1 MSDSSSA
8 SLSVGLWGRVRTD
21 DLWLLFIRRLGLV
34 CSLVRCLRCVTYTFP
49 SSCTGQRVF
58 GLLTHSLGAILLSRF

>member
-8 SLSVGLWGRVRTD
+8 SLSVGLWRRVRTD

-34 CSLVRCLRCVTYTFP
+34 CSLVRCLRCVTHTFP
-49 SSCTGQRVF
+49 NSCTGQRVF
-58 GLLTHSLGAILLSRF
+58 GLLTHSLGAIFQSRF